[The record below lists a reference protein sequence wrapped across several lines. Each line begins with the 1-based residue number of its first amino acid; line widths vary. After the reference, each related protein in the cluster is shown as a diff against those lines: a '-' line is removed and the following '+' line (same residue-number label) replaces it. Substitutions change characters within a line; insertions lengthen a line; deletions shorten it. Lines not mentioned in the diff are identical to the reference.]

1 MNTLLHGFQ
10 HLRLHFSLFLLP
22 VFLFALAMSD
32 APFHE
37 QTMLLFVL
45 LHLVIYPSS
54 NAYNSTQDRDEGS
67 IGGLKNPPP
76 IPNSLS
82 LVTLIM
88 DLLALSLVWVFINV
102 TVFALLLLYIL
113 ASRAYSYRGI
123 RLKQYPIVGYLVVVT
138 LQGGLVFL
146 ATSLTASGVS
156 LLDLSVNQW
165 LGALAATVMIGGGY
179 PITQIYQHEQDRRDG
194 VNTMSMLLGIRGTL
208 LYASSLFGLLT
219 AMMVYLWWSQP
230 VVPMLFVAITSPTL
244 LFFLYWMKRVW
255 VNNSAANYDNTMKM
269 NYISTATLN
278 VFFVALL
285 LITHA

>member
-1 MNTLLHGFQ
+1 
-10 HLRLHFSLFLLP
+10 
-22 VFLFALAMSD
+22 MSD

-194 VNTMSMLLGIRGTL
+194 VKTMSMLLGIRGTL

>member
-194 VNTMSMLLGIRGTL
+194 VKTMSMLLGIRGTL